1 MRKHHRTVDRVA
13 ALLDAVAGDGSGLS
27 LTELAGRLDAPVS
40 SVQKLVDGLV
50 ATGYLDER
58 DRRYVLGPAPWV
70 LATRAG
76 SAPVPAIP
84 HEALQHLSA
93 ATGLPV
99 LLAARVG
106 DTAVYVDWAGTD
118 EAFDVALS
126 ARVRTSLAAT
136 AAGRVLLAWR
146 PADERRRV
154 ALGAGGDPAASARL
168 TGALERIR
176 RDGHEHGDS
185 GPLLPGAVA
194 VAVPLRRGAEVT
206 GALAVAARTV
216 RRRRLPAS
224 VVDTLEHVARTWST

>member
-1 MRKHHRTVDRVA
+1 MRNHHRTVDRVA
-13 ALLDAVAGDGSGLS
+13 ALLDAVAGDGSGLT
-27 LTELAGRLDAPVS
+27 LTALAGRLDAPVS

-50 ATGYLDER
+50 ATGYLDEH

-76 SAPVPAIP
+76 SVPVPAIP
-84 HEALQHLSA
+84 HEALAHLSA
-93 ATGLPV
+93 ATRLPV

-126 ARVRTSLAAT
+126 ARVRAPLADT

-154 ALGAGGDPAASARL
+154 ALGDGADPAGSARL
-168 TGALERIR
+168 ADTLTRIR

-194 VAVPLRRGAEVT
+194 VAVPLRRDGEVT
-206 GALAVAARTV
+206 GALSVAARTP
-216 RRRRLPAS
+216 RRRRLPAA
-224 VVDTLEHVARTWST
+224 VVDTLEDVAATWST

>member
-1 MRKHHRTVDRVA
+1 MRNHHRTVDRVA
-13 ALLDAVAGDGSGLS
+13 ALLDAVAGDGSGLT
-27 LTELAGRLDAPVS
+27 LTALAGRLGAPVS

-84 HEALQHLSA
+84 HEALQHLAA

-126 ARVRTSLAAT
+126 ARVRTPLAET

-154 ALGAGGDPAASARL
+154 ALAGADPAVAARL
-168 TGALERIR
+168 TAALTRIR

-194 VAVPLRRGAEVT
+194 VAVPLRRGADVT

-224 VVDTLEHVARTWST
+224 VVDTLEDVAATWST